1 MDYHMR
7 IAVLI
12 SGRLKCYES
21 CLIPLLESC
30 DYDIDLFISIN
41 AERDDYHNQAL
52 NNLSKW
58 LKGEYICPYVVPQD
72 YKDIFI
78 NMGTGTNEPL
88 PYNQLSMFFNDMNA
102 FKLATQYADDN
113 NFEYDAYMKY
123 RSDIVTNKLPDIEKS
138 DEYQIFSVIPWCN
151 HYSPIIDRQNPTIY
165 NSPGDWRLPDTVNA
179 PWVSDAIVYGNR
191 NSMEAYMQ
199 TYNYCMEM
207 NELWKGLYPIAFEP
221 SVTQNAY
228 DKGLEVKYFSA
239 PYTIDPSRH
248 Q

>member
-1 MDYHMR
+1 MR
-7 IAVLI
+7 VAVLI
-12 SGRLKCYES
+12 SGRLKCYER
-21 CLIPLLESC
+21 CLIPLLESS

-58 LKGEYICPYVVPQD
+58 LKGEYICPYVIPQH

-78 NMGTGTNEPL
+78 NMNSGTNEPL
-88 PYNQLSMFFNDMNA
+88 PYNQLSMFFNDQKA
-102 FKLATQYADDN
+102 FELATQYADDN
-113 NFEYDAYMKY
+113 NFEYDVYMKY
-123 RSDIVTNKLPDIEKS
+123 RSDIITNSLPSIQTIEEYKL
-138 DEYQIFSVIPWCN
+138 FSVVPWN
-151 HYSPIIDRQNPTIY
+151 SHYSPVIDRSKPAIY
-165 NSPGDWRLPDTVNA
+165 NGPGDWHLQETIDA

-191 NSMEAYMQ
+191 IVMDAYTK
-199 TYNYCMEM
+199 TYEYCLEL

-221 SVTQNAY
+221 SVTQNIY
-228 DKGLEVKYFSA
+228 DKGLEVEYFSA

>member
-7 IAVLI
+7 VAVLI

-30 DYDIDLFISIN
+30 DYDVDLFISIN

-58 LKGEYICPYVVPQD
+58 LKGEYICPYVIPQH

-78 NMGTGTNEPL
+78 NMNSGTNEPL
-88 PYNQLSMFFNDMNA
+88 PYNQLSMFFNDQKA

-113 NFEYDAYMKY
+113 NFEYDVYMKY
-123 RSDIVTNKLPDIEKS
+123 RSDIITNSLPSIQTTKEYKL
-138 DEYQIFSVIPWCN
+138 FSVVPWN
-151 HYSPIIDRQNPTIY
+151 SHHSPVIDRSKPTIY
-165 NSPGDWRLPDTVNA
+165 NGPGDWYLQETINA

-191 NSMEAYMQ
+191 IVMDAYTK
-199 TYNYCMEM
+199 TYEYCLEL

>member
-1 MDYHMR
+1 
-7 IAVLI
+7 
-12 SGRLKCYES
+12 
-21 CLIPLLESC
+21 LESS

-58 LKGEYICPYVVPQD
+58 LKGEYICPYVIPQH

-78 NMGTGTNEPL
+78 NMNSGTNEPL
-88 PYNQLSMFFNDMNA
+88 PYNQLSMFFNDQKA
-102 FKLATQYADDN
+102 FELATQYADDN
-113 NFEYDAYMKY
+113 NFEYDVYMKY
-123 RSDIVTNKLPDIEKS
+123 RSDIITNSLPSIQTIEEYKL
-138 DEYQIFSVIPWCN
+138 FSVVPWN
-151 HYSPIIDRQNPTIY
+151 SHYSPVIDRSKPAIY
-165 NSPGDWRLPDTVNA
+165 NGPGDWHLQETIDA

-191 NSMEAYMQ
+191 IVMDAYTK
-199 TYNYCMEM
+199 TYEYCLEL

-221 SVTQNAY
+221 SVTQNVY
-228 DKGLEVKYFSA
+228 DKGLEVEYFSA